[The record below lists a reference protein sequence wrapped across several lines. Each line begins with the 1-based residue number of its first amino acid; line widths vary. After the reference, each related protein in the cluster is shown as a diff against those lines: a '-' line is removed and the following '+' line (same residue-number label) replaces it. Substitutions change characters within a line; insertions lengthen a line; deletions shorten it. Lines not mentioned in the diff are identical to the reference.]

1 MRKLGWPEPE
11 LALRGGADGTV
22 LAEKLIRTAPA
33 KLVPGGWLVIEAA
46 APQFNKLYALM
57 DQAGFHSI
65 DVEKD
70 LAGRDRVLAGRLDPA
85 AQVYPHG

>member
-1 MRKLGWPEPE
+1 
-11 LALRGGADGTV
+11 
-22 LAEKLIRTAPA
+22 
-33 KLVPGGWLVIEAA
+33 VIEAA

-70 LAGRDRVLAGRLDPA
+70 LAGRDRVLAGRLDPVTQA
-85 AQVYPHG
+85 YPHG